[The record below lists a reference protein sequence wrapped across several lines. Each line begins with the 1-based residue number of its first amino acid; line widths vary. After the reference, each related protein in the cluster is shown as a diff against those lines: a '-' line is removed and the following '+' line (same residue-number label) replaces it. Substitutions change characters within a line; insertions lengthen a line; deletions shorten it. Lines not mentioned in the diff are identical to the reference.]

1 MIGEGLRRNNGD
13 SEMLMQAQDQ
23 RRDWVADAA
32 VIAADIAPLA
42 ATYDAEEG
50 FVAEGFE
57 QLKAAGFFKALV
69 PAHLGGGG
77 AEFADIFAAIRI
89 LGAACGSTALAFSMH
104 THLVAA
110 AAWRLAHQNAPTE
123 GLLRRVAAEDLIL
136 VSSGGSDWLDSGGT
150 AEKVEAGF
158 RITARKPF
166 SSGCTL
172 GDLLMTSAVY
182 DDPDAGP
189 TVLHFGVPLS
199 AAGVSIAETWQVL
212 GMRGTGSNDI
222 VLDGVFVPDAG
233 IAGRRPKGKWHM
245 LFHTISMIAFA
256 SIYSAYMGVAD
267 GARRRALEIAGK
279 RPADGDLIRLA
290 GEMENAHLRAD
301 LAMREMV
308 DIATDAQP
316 GPETT
321 SRALACRTLLGQ
333 AAIETVEWALE
344 LAGGAG
350 FYRKAGLERA
360 FRDIQGARFHP
371 LREGPQLTLAGRLAL
386 GLDIDG

>member
-1 MIGEGLRRNNGD
+1 
-13 SEMLMQAQDQ
+13 MLMQVQDQ
-23 RRDWVADAA
+23 QVDWIAQAA
-32 VIAADIAPLA
+32 TIAADIAPLA
-42 ATYDAEEG
+42 ERHDVEER
-50 FVAEGFE
+50 FVAEGYMR
-57 QLKAAGFFKALV
+57 LKEAGFFKALV

-77 AEFADIFAAIRI
+77 AAFADIFAAIRV

-104 THLVAA
+104 THLVAT
-110 AAWRLAHQNAPTE
+110 AAWRLEHQNAPTE

-136 VSSGGSDWLDSGGT
+136 VSSGGSDWLDSGGA
-150 AEKVEAGF
+150 AERVEGGF

-166 SSGCTL
+166 SSGCEM

-189 TVLHFGVPLS
+189 TVLHFGVPL
-199 AAGVSIAETWQVL
+199 AAQGVSIVETWHVL
-212 GMRGTGSNDI
+212 GMRGTGSQDI
-222 VLDGVFVPDAG
+222 MLDGVFIPDAG
-233 IAGRRPKGKWHM
+233 IAGRRPKGQWHM

-267 GARRRALEIAGK
+267 GARRRALEIARA

-301 LAMREMV
+301 LAMREMIG
-308 DIATDAQP
+308 IATTGQP

-321 SRALACRTLLGQ
+321 GPALACRTIIGQ
-333 AAIETVEWALE
+333 AAIETVERAME
-344 LAGGAG
+344 LAGGAS
-350 FYRKAGLERA
+350 FYRKTELERA

-371 LREGPQLTLAGRLAL
+371 LREGPQLALAGRLAL

>member
-1 MIGEGLRRNNGD
+1 MLTQRN
-13 SEMLMQAQDQ
+13 EQP
-23 RRDWVADAA
+23 RDWIAD
-32 VIAADIAPLA
+32 VQTIAADIALLA
-42 ATYDAEEG
+42 ELHDAEER
-50 FVAEGFE
+50 FVAEGFAR
-57 QLKAAGFFKALV
+57 LKAAGFFKALV

-77 AEFADIFAAIRI
+77 AEFADIFAAIRV

-123 GLLRRVAAEDLIL
+123 GLLRRVAAEDLVL
-136 VSSGGSDWLDSGGT
+136 VSSGGSDWLDSGGA
-150 AEKVEAGF
+150 AEKVDGGF
-158 RITARKPF
+158 RITGRKPF
-166 SSGCTL
+166 SSGCEM

-182 DDPDAGP
+182 DDPEAGP
-189 TVLHFGVPLS
+189 TVLHFGVPLG
-199 AAGVSIAETWQVL
+199 APGVSIAETWQVL
-212 GMRGTGSNDI
+212 GMRGTASNDI
-222 VLDGVFVPDAG
+222 ILDGVFVPDTG
-233 IAGRRPKGKWHM
+233 IAGRRPQGKWHM

-267 GARRRALEIAGK
+267 GARHRALEIAAK
-279 RPADGDLIRLA
+279 RPADPDLIRLA

-301 LAMREMV
+301 LAMREMIE
-308 DIATDAQP
+308 IAGSAQP
-316 GPETT
+316 GPQTT
-321 SRALACRTLLGQ
+321 GRAMACRTLLGQ
-333 AAIETVEWALE
+333 AAIETVERALE

-371 LREGPQLTLAGRLAL
+371 LREGPQLALAGRLAL